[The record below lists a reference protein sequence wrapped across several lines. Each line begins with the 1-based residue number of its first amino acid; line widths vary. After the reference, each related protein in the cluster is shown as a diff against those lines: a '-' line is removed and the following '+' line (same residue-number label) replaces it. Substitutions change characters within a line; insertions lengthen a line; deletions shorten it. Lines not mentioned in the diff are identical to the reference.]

1 MPMFDYKC
9 ASCDHTFEE
18 LVYSFGEEPKVCPI
32 CNSEAPEKLMSAP
45 APLVGAAVSTA
56 SEACPCG
63 EKQGTG
69 FS

>member
-18 LVYSFGEEPKVCPI
+18 LGFSFGDEPVVCPI
-32 CNSEAPEKLMSAP
+32 CNADAPEKLMSTP

>member
-18 LVYSFGEEPKVCPI
+18 LVFSSGDEPVVCPI
-32 CNSEAPEKLMSAP
+32 CNAKAPEKLMSAP
-45 APLVGAAVSTA
+45 APLAGAVVSTA
-56 SEACPCG
+56 SEACSFG

>member
-18 LVYSFGEEPKVCPI
+18 LVFSFGDEPVVCPI
-32 CNSEAPEKLMSAP
+32 CNAEAPEKLMSAP
-45 APLVGAAVSTA
+45 APLMGAAVSTA
-56 SEACPCG
+56 SEASPCG

>member
-9 ASCDHTFEE
+9 TSCDHTFEE
-18 LVYSFGEEPKVCPI
+18 LVYSSGEEPKVCPS
-32 CNSEAPEKLMSAP
+32 CNAEAPEKLMSAP

>member
-9 ASCDHTFEE
+9 ASCDHIFEE
-18 LVYSFGEEPKVCPI
+18 LVFSSGDEPVVCPI
-32 CNSEAPEKLMSAP
+32 CNAKAPEKLMSAP

>member
-18 LVYSFGEEPKVCPI
+18 LVFSFGDEPVVCPI
-32 CNSEAPEKLMSAP
+32 CNAEAPEKLMSAP
-45 APLVGAAVSTA
+45 APLAGAVVSTA
-56 SEACPCG
+56 SEASSFG

>member
-1 MPMFDYKC
+1 M
-9 ASCDHTFEE
+9 
-18 LVYSFGEEPKVCPI
+18 YSFGEEPKVCPI
-32 CNSEAPEKLMSAP
+32 CNAEAPEKLMSAP
-45 APLVGAAVSTA
+45 APLAGAAVSAA

>member
-9 ASCDHTFEE
+9 ANCDHTFEE
-18 LVYSFGEEPKVCPI
+18 LVYSSGEEPKVCPI
-32 CNSEAPEKLMSAP
+32 CNAEAPEKLMSAP
-45 APLVGAAVSTA
+45 APLAGSAAPTSP
-56 SEACPCG
+56 EACPCG

>member
-18 LVYSFGEEPKVCPI
+18 LDFSFGDEPVVCPI
-32 CNSEAPEKLMSAP
+32 CNAEAPEKLMSAP

>member
-9 ASCDHTFEE
+9 DVCGHRFEE
-18 LVYSFGEEPKVCPI
+18 LVFAAGDEPEMCPA
-32 CNSEAPEKLMSAP
+32 CNASSPEKLMSAP
-45 APLVGAAVSTA
+45 APLAGDGVSTM

>member
-9 ASCDHTFEE
+9 TSCNHTFEE
-18 LVYSFGEEPKVCPI
+18 LVYSSGDEPEVCPI
-32 CNSEAPEKLMSAP
+32 CNAEAPEKLMSAP

>member
-9 ASCDHTFEE
+9 ASCNHTFEE
-18 LVYSFGEEPKVCPI
+18 LVYSSGEEPKVCPI

-45 APLVGAAVSTA
+45 APLAGAADTTA

>member
-1 MPMFDYKC
+1 M
-9 ASCDHTFEE
+9 
-18 LVYSFGEEPKVCPI
+18 YSFGEEPKVCPI
-32 CNSEAPEKLMSAP
+32 CNAKTPEKLMSAP
-45 APLVGAAVSTA
+45 APLVGVAVSTA